1 MDQQQQTRMKLKEVE
16 GLKAFFVND
25 ISDAGNEIN
34 DLQQL
39 ISTWMELLVKKNL
52 QDSDT
57 LIPKLVQ
64 AKSLMELLSTH
75 PNMVKRVKRLSELA

>member
-1 MDQQQQTRMKLKEVE
+1 M
-16 GLKAFFVND
+16 KAFFVND

-39 ISTWMELLVKKNL
+39 DVNMDGVISEEELSRLRYSDTSISTG
-52 QDSDT
+52 QS
-57 LIPKLVQ
+57 I
-64 AKSLMELLSTH
+64 MELLSTH